1 MATTLRRLLCRGNEG
16 GMEMDRIIMK
26 KAPTMRNYN
35 ELLISLL
42 CDGDLPHWFI
52 RCRDLFSV
60 EELQAIAAGS
70 MENVG

>member
-1 MATTLRRLLCRGNEG
+1 MDNRR
-16 GMEMDRIIMK
+16 I
-26 KAPTMRNYN
+26 N

-52 RCRDLFSV
+52 RCRDLFTV

>member
-1 MATTLRRLLCRGNEG
+1 
-16 GMEMDRIIMK
+16 MERIIMK
-26 KAPTMRNYN
+26 KAPAMRNYN

-42 CDGDLPHWFI
+42 CDGDLPHWFL
-52 RCRDLFSV
+52 RCRDLFTV